1 MGAKH
6 WLMRCGRTASIAG
19 AVLLLG
25 ACTRPGAGGTETPT
39 VGATARASVT
49 IARTATRIS
58 SPIAPS
64 VAPSTSAAPIATAT
78 IAPPAA
84 TATAPAAA
92 GGKKYVVQSG
102 DRRAIRCHDSADHRR
117 ELAAESRSPSTWSGI
132 DYPRAISDQE
142 RRALDSTRVYWGL
155 CVSVVRRG
163 SAPWGRMVGT
173 CGRSSAPRG
182 TGWRV
187 RPSPPPRQPP
197 PPWPSRRNLLLAILR
212 AAGWT
217 NITDALRHYGA
228 YAHRALT
235 LLGALPLRL

>member
-19 AVLLLG
+19 AALLLG

-102 DRRAIRCHDSADHRR
+102 DT
-117 ELAAESRSPSTWSGI
+117 LSGI
-132 DYPRAISDQE
+132 AEQFGVTIQRIIDANSLQNPD
-142 RRALDSTRVYWGL
+142 
-155 CVSVVRRG
+155 
-163 SAPWGRMVGT
+163 
-173 CGRSSAPRG
+173 
-182 TGWRV
+182 
-187 RPSPPPRQPP
+187 
-197 PPWPSRRNLLLAILR
+197 LLLPGQELI
-212 AAGWT
+212 
-217 NITDALRHYGA
+217 I
-228 YAHRALT
+228 
-235 LLGALPLRL
+235 PVP